1 MGLDTLEQSLY
12 EGLLGIPLIDAHT
25 HLVGGQMCARGL
37 HDILLYHM
45 AVSDLYAAGCPS
57 GRRLTE
63 FPGSP
68 SREEAHQR
76 IVEALPFLPRV
87 RNTSTS
93 WGVRM
98 ILSDLFDWQIP
109 LTEANWPLL
118 DSTIRERSGDP
129 AWDRQVMQRAGIQRF
144 VTEYVRRGTGQDDAL
159 LQYSLEWGFF
169 TRTQWGEYDTALYE
183 LERCWGRQPEPP
195 TPIGAGRRPP
205 TDRTIHSVEDVLA
218 AVEHYVS
225 ALPADSILSVATH
238 ISTDLDLEPV
248 TEEQMARALAR
259 RGMAGP
265 EERNV
270 YASFVNEGFLRALE
284 RHYGNRIVVQFS
296 FGAEPLPFE
305 TGSRLS
311 QRAIRQLAEMVS
323 RHPGLH
329 FQCFLASRHANQS
342 LCTLCRELPNLSVAG
357 YWWHN
362 FFPSV
367 IRQVIEE
374 RLDMLPLNRQ
384 VGFFSDAY
392 CVEWA
397 YAKASIVRRQLAAV
411 LAKQVAQGQ
420 YTFDDALTIAQEV
433 LFMAPQ
439 QLLGVVPASGTA

>member
-1 MGLDTLEQSLY
+1 MGLGTLEQSLY
-12 EGLLGIPLIDAHT
+12 EGILEIPLIDAHT
-25 HLVGGQMCARGL
+25 HLVGGQMPARGL

-57 GRRLTE
+57 GHRLTE

-68 SREEAHQR
+68 SREEAQQR
-76 IVEALPFLPRV
+76 ITEALPFLPLV

-93 WGVRM
+93 WGIGT
-98 ILSDLFDWQIP
+98 ILSDLFDWHLP
-109 LTEANWPLL
+109 LTGTNWPRL
-118 DSTIRERSGDP
+118 DSAIRERAADA
-129 AWDRQVMQRAGIQRF
+129 AWARRVMQRAGIQRF

-169 TRTQWGEYDTALYE
+169 TRAQWGEYDTALYE

-205 TDRTIHSVEDVLA
+205 TGRAIRSVDDVHA
-218 AVEHYVS
+218 AIEHYVS
-225 ALPADSILSVATH
+225 ALPADSVLSVATH
-238 ISTDLDLEPV
+238 ISMDLDLEAV
-248 TEEQMARALAR
+248 SEAQLAEALKR
-259 RGMAGP
+259 RSQAGP
-265 EERNV
+265 AERDI
-270 YASFVNEGFLRALE
+270 YASYVNEEFLRTLE
-284 RHYGNRIVVQFS
+284 RRYGDRIVFQFS

-305 TGSRLS
+305 TASRLS

-362 FFPSV
+362 FFPST
-367 IRQVIEE
+367 IRQVMEE

-384 VGFFSDAY
+384 IGFFSDAY
-392 CVEWA
+392 CIEWA
-397 YAKASIVRRQLAAV
+397 YAKSCIVRRQLAAV
-411 LAKQVAQGQ
+411 LAAKVARGQ
-420 YTFDDALTIAQEV
+420 HAFEDALAIAHQT
-433 LFMAPQ
+433 LFVTPQ
-439 QLLGVVPASGTA
+439 QLLGVVPASDLA